1 MHGIS
6 HRCPIHACA
15 FQEQVGNVAGGTKP
29 PPGVL
34 PRHQVDMRSHTD
46 SRLKTRLSR
55 TGPTDGGPAAGR
67 ARPGCFVGLLGKRR
81 HTAAPGARSLAF
93 SLVELLIV
101 VVASTVILGGFLG
114 MYSAS
119 IEAERKAQQDLETRY
134 LQVFTMDRLMSKVRA
149 SSALVRVASTA
160 SGPVLVYERVPL
172 VLDAGADRY
181 VEDLASD
188 EAFTGV
194 LYRSGDDIF
203 LRERRPIRTAAARLI
218 ASNDLANEVAANQG
232 AASATAVVSFLTGD
246 LGSLADTRE
255 ELLGTDLSSLV
266 LPENTVRIVVD
277 PALSTR
283 TFSAAVSLTFTNPPR
298 TL

>member
-1 MHGIS
+1 
-6 HRCPIHACA
+6 
-15 FQEQVGNVAGGTKP
+15 
-29 PPGVL
+29 
-34 PRHQVDMRSHTD
+34 MRRHTD
-46 SRLKTRLSR
+46 SRSKSWLGRA
-55 TGPTDGGPAAGR
+55 GPTAGDPADGRGRSGFFAGLSGVRRHAAG
-67 ARPGCFVGLLGKRR
+67 PGG
-81 HTAAPGARSLAF
+81 RSLAF
-93 SLVELLIV
+93 SLVEMLIV
-101 VVASTVILGGFLG
+101 VVASTVVLGGFLG

-172 VLDAGADRY
+172 VLDAAADRY

-203 LRERRPIRTAAARLI
+203 LRERRPIRTSDARLI
-218 ASNDLANEVAANQG
+218 AASDLADEVAANQG
-232 AASATAVVSFLTGD
+232 VASASVVVSFLTGD
-246 LGSLADTRE
+246 LGALADTRE
-255 ELLGTDLSSLV
+255 ELLGTDLSSLD

-277 PALSTR
+277 PALSSR
-283 TFSAAVSLTFTNPPR
+283 IFSAAVGLTFTNPPR